1 MSAGPVKSQL
11 QKRTWRKNQFLVSTD
26 PALVPILKL
35 IEVFDSKDLYWA
47 KTMPVQ
53 AMQEM
58 LDHSLTFGLYE
69 QLRHDGESLS
79 TSELKFIGLARCV
92 TDFTTFVYLTDVWVD
107 PSYQGNGLGTWLVG
121 CVREVLESM
130 PNVRRSLL
138 FTGDWERSVPFYE
151 RFLGM
156 TLIETRKGEALAIME
171 KKGKGHPAYGRE
183 GTGYD

>member
-1 MSAGPVKSQL
+1 MSATPVKSQL
-11 QKRTWRKNQFLVSTD
+11 QKQTWTKNQFLVSTD
-26 PALVPILKL
+26 PALVPISKL
-35 IEVFDSKDLYWA
+35 LEVFDS
-47 KTMPVQ
+47 
-53 AMQEM
+53 
-58 LDHSLTFGLYE
+58 
-69 QLRHDGESLS
+69 
-79 TSELKFIGLARCV
+79 
-92 TDFTTFVYLTDVWVD
+92 D

-121 CVREVLESM
+121 RVREVLESM

-138 FTGDWERSVPFYE
+138 FTADWERSVPFYQ